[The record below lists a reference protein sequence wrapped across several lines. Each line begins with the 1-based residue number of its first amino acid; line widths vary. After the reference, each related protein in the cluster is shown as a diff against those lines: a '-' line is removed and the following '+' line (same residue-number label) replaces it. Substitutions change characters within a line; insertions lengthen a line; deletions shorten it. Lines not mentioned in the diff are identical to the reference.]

1 MIEPG
6 GVYEIPAALADPPQR
21 ARQENPRPRENRWVL
36 VVSNKADCRD
46 RNHPTA
52 VVVLFSSQVG
62 YQGRHDVLVTR
73 PDGGLRTDSIAQT
86 DMVFVVDKSELE
98 DDRQRGTVMSDTLRQ
113 VRAKLSE
120 TLGLGPSPKSS

>member
-1 MIEPG
+1 
-6 GVYEIPAALADPPQR
+6 
-21 ARQENPRPRENRWVL
+21 L

-52 VVVLFSSQVG
+52 VVVLLSSQIG

-86 DMVFVVDKSELE
+86 DMVFVVNKSELE
-98 DDRQRGTVMSDTLRQ
+98 DDRRRGAMMADTLRQ
-113 VRAKLSE
+113 VRAKLAE
-120 TLGLGPSPKSS
+120 TIGLGPSEKSS